1 MTKVRNR
8 KHSTRSTALKV
19 QQSRAPSADI
29 QRQPINAK
37 TGEPLAPRA
46 QPGYYPGYSTLSQQA
61 FWDEATRRVV
71 LARVEQ
77 VPPIRFF
84 SPKEAQLMQA
94 ICDRLLPQDDRD
106 EAHKIPV
113 LNSIDNRLYNR
124 LIDGYRFTDMPPDH
138 EAHRLGLQA
147 IDLIAKHLYSKP
159 FTELGPRD
167 QDYVLQTIHDENP
180 PAAQEIW
187 QKMSITR
194 FWMLLV
200 QDVVDAYYAHPYAWD
215 EIGYGGPAYPRGY
228 MRLEEGQ
235 PEPWEVDE
243 QRYEWKA
250 PPSALSDV
258 YRLIGGG
265 PHDHKQQTPGQE
277 GTH

>member
-1 MTKVRNR
+1 MKVRNR
-8 KHSTRSTALKV
+8 K
-19 QQSRAPSADI
+19 QSKSSMVAKRRVLEET
-29 QRQPINAK
+29 QRLPIDAR
-37 TGEPLAPRA
+37 TGQPLAPRA

-71 LARVEQ
+71 LERVKQ

-84 SPKEAQLMQA
+84 TANEAQLMQA
-94 ICDRLLPQDDRD
+94 VCDRLLPQDDRD

-113 LNSIDNRLYNR
+113 LNYIDDRLYNR
-124 LIDGYRFTDMPPDH
+124 RIDGYQFADMPPDH

-147 IDLIAKHLYSKP
+147 IDLIAKHLYNRP
-159 FTELGPRD
+159 FVELVPHD
-167 QDYVLQTIHDENP
+167 QDTVLQTIHDEKP

-187 QKMSITR
+187 KKMSIKR
-194 FWMLLV
+194 FWMLIM

-215 EIGYGGPAYPRGY
+215 EIGFGGPAYPRGY
-228 MRLEEGQ
+228 MRLEGGQ

-258 YRLIGGG
+258 YRPIGGR
-265 PHDHKQQTPGQE
+265 PHEHKHQMPGQE
-277 GTH
+277 GSH